1 MDAVT
6 EKMSDNVPP
15 DPKVTAQLESAAK
28 KNGCA
33 SYDEYTDVV
42 DNISLVLAGFDPTTK
57 KYIRAVI
64 RAQIARAD
72 PNRQEDAN

>member
-6 EKMSDNVPP
+6 EKIP
-15 DPKVTAQLESAAK
+15 DPKMTAQLESAAK

-57 KYIRAVI
+57 KIHPGRH
-64 RAQIARAD
+64 
-72 PNRQEDAN
+72 